1 MDSLPPQPPL
11 ARAGPAVIASAIM
24 LRQPVGIYINW
35 AAYDELSD
43 NIELT
48 ETVALRQLEEMIRL
62 RRCGVQMDFY
72 LMDAFWFAPD
82 GAYRTWRQPHWPNG
96 PDRWLDRCGEAGIR
110 PGLWLTANTL
120 CKLNPPAAWAGSSD
134 PDSNGYC
141 CFRGNF
147 LAHYL
152 ETLQLWYDRGVRL
165 FKFDFANF
173 DAAPVAVKQALLP
186 AEIRTANVTAWRGAL
201 AAFRAA
207 HPDVVLI
214 GYNGF
219 EEFQC
224 QYGTGAPLR
233 KAVDLRWLDALD
245 TLYCGDPRP
254 ADVPTMRFWRSKDV
268 YSDHMVRYYLAN
280 NLPAARIDNSGFMV
294 GLTGTCYRRGM
305 AAWKGMLLLALAR
318 GGWANTYYGNL
329 DLIDDAS
336 AAWFARAQSIYL
348 PLQAAA
354 EFVAFGAMPHS
365 AEPYGFAFRD
375 GANAVVTVVNPGQSV
390 ATLALPVA
398 GTGRLLFRDAGFV
411 PQLSAGQITLGPEQ
425 MAVIG
430 FGRYTTA
437 SYDLGVQEDVVIPQS
452 ITPITHWAGK
462 LHETSLTQT
471 MSTPATGGVRLLFQ
485 QRDPGGPVRF
495 SGGSPPNGTPLGQM
509 LTITAMQVNRKL
521 PTRIEYD
528 KAIWSGLS
536 WAVVEVDAAELDRTT
551 PLTVTCA
558 TTDKRP
564 VSLECRAYQV
574 EY

>member
-1 MDSLPPQPPL
+1 
-11 ARAGPAVIASAIM
+11 M
-24 LRQPVGIYINW
+24 LHRPTGIYINW

-48 ETVALRQLEEMIRL
+48 EAVALQQLDELIRL
-62 RRCGVQMDFY
+62 RRHGVQLDY
-72 LMDAFWFAPD
+72 YVMDAFWFAPD

-96 PDRWLDRCGEAGIR
+96 PDRWLARCRAAGIL

-120 CKLNPPAAWAGSSD
+120 CKLNPPAAWADSAD
-134 PDSNGYC
+134 PGSNGYC
-141 CFRGNF
+141 CFSGGF
-147 LAHYL
+147 LAHYM

-173 DAAPVAVKQALLP
+173 DAAPVAVKRALLP
-186 AEIRTANVTAWRGAL
+186 MEIRTANVTAWRGAM
-201 AAFRAA
+201 AAFRTA
-207 HPDVVLI
+207 HPEVVLI

-219 EEFQC
+219 EDFQC

-233 KAVDLRWLDALD
+233 KAIDLRWLDALD

-254 ADVPTMRFWRSKDV
+254 ADVPAMRFWRAKDV

-305 AAWKGMLLLALAR
+305 AAWKGMLLLSLAR

-336 AAWFARAQSIYL
+336 AAWFARAQSLYL
-348 PLQAAA
+348 PLQATA
-354 EFVAFGAMPHS
+354 EFVAFGALPHS

-375 GANAVVTVVNPGQSV
+375 GAHAVITVVNPGQKM
-390 ATLALPVA
+390 ATLALPAA
-398 GTGRLLFRDAGFV
+398 GTGRVIFRDAGFV
-411 PQLSAGQITLGPEQ
+411 PQLGAGQITLGPEQ

-430 FGRYTTA
+430 LGRYAAA
-437 SYDLGVQEDVVIPQS
+437 SFDLGVQDDVVIPHTIS
-452 ITPITHWAGK
+452 PLANWAGK
-462 LHETSLTQT
+462 LNETSLS
-471 MSTPATGGVRLLFQ
+471 STVAVPATGGMRIAFQ
-485 QRDPGGPVRF
+485 QRDLGGPVRF
-495 SGGSPPNGTPLGQM
+495 SGGSPPKGIPLGQM
-509 LTITAMQVNRKL
+509 LIITVTQRDRKL

-536 WAVVEVDAAELDRTT
+536 WAVAEVDAAELDRSA
-551 PLTVTCA
+551 PVTVTCT

-564 VSLECRAYQV
+564 VLLECRAYQV
-574 EY
+574 AY

>member
-1 MDSLPPQPPL
+1 
-11 ARAGPAVIASAIM
+11 M

-48 ETVALRQLEEMIRL
+48 EAVALRQLEELIRL
-62 RRCGVQMDFY
+62 RHCGVQMDYY

-82 GAYRTWRQPHWPNG
+82 GAYRTWRQPHWPTG
-96 PDRWLDRCGEAGIR
+96 PDRWLDRCREAGIL

-120 CKLNPPAAWAGSSD
+120 CKLNPPAAWADSAD

-141 CFRGNF
+141 CFSGPF
-147 LAHYL
+147 LAHYM
-152 ETLQLWYDRGVRL
+152 ETLQVWYDRGVRL

-173 DAAPVAVKQALLP
+173 DAAPVAIKRALLP
-186 AEIRTANVTAWRGAL
+186 AEIRAANVTAWRGAL

-207 HPDVVLI
+207 HPEVVLI

-329 DLIDDAS
+329 DLIDDVS

-348 PLQAAA
+348 PLQAMA
-354 EFVAFGAMPHS
+354 EFVAFAAMPHS

-375 GANAVVTVVNPGQSV
+375 GANAVVTVVNPGQTV
-390 ATLALPVA
+390 APLVLPVT

-411 PQLSAGQITLGPEQ
+411 PQVRDGQVTLGPEQ

-430 FGRYTTA
+430 FGRFA
-437 SYDLGVQEDVVIPQS
+437 AVSYDLGVQEDVVIPQS
-452 ITPITHWAGK
+452 IAPIANWAGK
-462 LHETSLTQT
+462 LNEASLTQA
-471 MSTPATGGVRLLFQ
+471 MPAPATGGVRLLFQ
-485 QRDPGGPVRF
+485 QRDSGGPVRL

-509 LTITAMQVNRKL
+509 LTITATQGGRRL

-536 WAVVEVDAAELDRTT
+536 WAVAEVDAAELDRTA
-551 PLTVTCA
+551 PLTVICS

-564 VSLECRAYQV
+564 VFLECRAYQV
-574 EY
+574 TY